1 MSQPTQERDE
11 AFYKRADAHI
21 NLANEHIN
29 TQQTKPVDANDA
41 LLYASARFNAWIV
54 AASFPNAEE
63 MKADKANAIE
73 YFTNAYKSMLEE
85 HFDNYAENYGVYMKG
100 EEK

>member
-1 MSQPTQERDE
+1 
-11 AFYKRADAHI
+11 
-21 NLANEHIN
+21 
-29 TQQTKPVDANDA
+29 
-41 LLYASARFNAWIV
+41 
-54 AASFPNAEE
+54 

-85 HFDNYAENYGVYMKG
+85 HFDDYAENYELYMRG